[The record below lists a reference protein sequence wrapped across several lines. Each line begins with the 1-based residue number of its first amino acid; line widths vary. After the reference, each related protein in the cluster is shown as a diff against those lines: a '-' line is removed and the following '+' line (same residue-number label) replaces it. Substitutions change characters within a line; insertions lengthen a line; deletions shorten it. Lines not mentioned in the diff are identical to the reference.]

1 MADNITLNAGSGGD
15 SIRTVDKAGQEAQV
29 TITDIGSGTTE
40 SLLTE
45 GQKAGANSLPVV
57 VASDQSDVPTP
68 QAHTRNE
75 AFKEA
80 AAVGGELDDTAPVAA
95 TEGNVSP
102 ARITA
107 QRALHTN
114 LRNNAGTEV
123 GTPTDPVRID
133 PTGTT
138 LQPTNLNQVGG
149 TAVVTGGVAGSQ
161 GVGGLTA
168 DGAAPIG
175 NPVLIAGFD
184 TTNVQNIRV
193 VSNGRLVLATDL
205 AATDGSSNTIGL
217 LSTAEGVIR
226 KLGVA
231 PCVFNGTTWDR
242 MRGDV
247 ANGLNVD
254 VTRVAAGA
262 NLIGDV
268 GLSGARTSGGTTIY
282 KNIDVDE
289 SEDAV
294 KATAGQVYW
303 IHAMNLSAATLFLK
317 FYDAT
322 VATVVVGTTVP
333 DLTFPLPTQGD
344 TNGAGFTLSIP
355 NGIAFG
361 TAITVAA
368 TTGIADADAGAPG
381 ANKVV
386 LNLGFA

>member
-1 MADNITLNAGSGGD
+1 MADNVTLNAGSGGD
-15 SIRTVDKAGQEAQV
+15 SVRTVDKAGQEAQV
-29 TITDIGSGTTE
+29 IIVDVGSGATE

-45 GQKAGANSLPVV
+45 GQKAMANSVPVV
-57 VASDQSDVPTP
+57 VASDQSDLPAA

-107 QRALHTN
+107 QRALHAN

-123 GTPTDPVRID
+123 GTSADPVRVD

-138 LQPTNLNQVGG
+138 RQSVNMNQINGSL
-149 TAVVTGGVAGSQ
+149 VVTGGVAASQ
-161 GVGGLTA
+161 GVGGLAA
-168 DGAAPIG
+168 DGAAVAG
-175 NPVLIAGFD
+175 NPVLVAGFD
-184 TTNVQNIRV
+184 GTNAQTILLT
-193 VSNGRLVLATDL
+193 SNGRQIF
-205 AATDGSSNTIGL
+205 AAGAAAADGGSNT
-217 LSTAEGVIR
+217 LSVPFTSATQSF
-226 KLGVA
+226 KLAVA
-231 PCVFNGTTWDR
+231 GHMFNGSTWDR
-242 MRGDV
+242 IRGTA
-247 ANGLNVD
+247 ANGLDVD
-254 VTRVAAGA
+254 ITRVAAGA

-294 KATAGQVYW
+294 KASAGQIYW

-368 TTGIADADAGAPG
+368 TTGIADADSGAPG
-381 ANKVV
+381 ANQVV